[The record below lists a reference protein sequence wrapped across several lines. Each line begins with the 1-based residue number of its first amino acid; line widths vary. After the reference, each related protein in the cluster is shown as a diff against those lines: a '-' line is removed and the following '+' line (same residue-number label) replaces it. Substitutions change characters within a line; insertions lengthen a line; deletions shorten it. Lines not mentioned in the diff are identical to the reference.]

1 MHKIALPQAAID
13 RVLKRR
19 KSLHVFNDIDPART
33 AHVVVDL
40 QNGFMAEGQP
50 AEVPAAREIVPNVN
64 RISAALRSAG
74 GLVIYIQNT
83 IDAAAK
89 EAWSNWFTYMSGE
102 GRREAME
109 AAFADGSYGHSLWPG
124 LEVLPQDIRVKKN
137 RFGAFVPGSSDLH
150 AVLQAR
156 GIDTVIITGTA
167 TNVCCES
174 TARDAM
180 MMNYKVIFVSD
191 GTATYNDEE
200 HNATLGIMLAMF
212 ADVMTT
218 DEVVERLAGGCARR
232 RNERLKHDPEKLQT
246 FRIRSCDRTN
256 TWSEIAIQ
264 SERIS
269 LLRRRGLSRGA
280 RARDAAR
287 SG

>member
-1 MHKIALPQAAID
+1 MHKIAIPQAAVD

-19 KSLHVFNDIDPART
+19 ASLHVFNELDPART

-40 QNGFMAEGQP
+40 QNGFMAPGQP
-50 AEVPAAREIVPNVN
+50 AEIPMAREIVSNVN
-64 RISAALRSAG
+64 RISAALRVAG
-74 GLVIYIQNT
+74 GLVVYIQNT
-83 IDAAAK
+83 IDAATK

-102 GRREAME
+102 RRQASMD
-109 AAFADGSYGHSLWPG
+109 AAFAEGSYGHSLWSE
-124 LEVLPQDIRVKKN
+124 LDVLPGDLKVKKN
-137 RFGAFVPGSSDLH
+137 RFGAFVPGSSPLH
-150 AVLQAR
+150 AILQER

-218 DEVVERLAGGCARR
+218 DEVVSRLAGAM
-232 RNERLKHDPEKLQT
+232 NQ
-246 FRIRSCDRTN
+246 
-256 TWSEIAIQ
+256 
-264 SERIS
+264 
-269 LLRRRGLSRGA
+269 
-280 RARDAAR
+280 AAE
-287 SG
+287 

>member
-1 MHKIALPQAAID
+1 MHKIAIPQAAID

-19 KSLHVFNDIDPART
+19 DSLHVFNDVNPTRT

-40 QNGFMAEGQP
+40 QNGFMAPGQP
-50 AEVPAAREIVPNVN
+50 AEIPMAREIVSNVN

-74 GLVIYIQNT
+74 GLVVYIQNT

-102 GRREAME
+102 RRQASMD
-109 AAFADGSYGHSLWPG
+109 AAFADGSFGHSLWPE
-124 LEVLPQDIRVKKN
+124 LDVLPSDLKVKKN
-137 RFGAFVPGSSDLH
+137 RFGAFVPGSSPLY
-150 AVLQAR
+150 AVLQGR

-218 DEVVERLAGGCARR
+218 NEVVSRLAGAMS
-232 RNERLKHDPEKLQT
+232 Q
-246 FRIRSCDRTN
+246 
-256 TWSEIAIQ
+256 
-264 SERIS
+264 
-269 LLRRRGLSRGA
+269 
-280 RARDAAR
+280 AAE
-287 SG
+287 

>member
-1 MHKIALPQAAID
+1 MHKIAIPQAAID

-19 KSLHVFNDIDPART
+19 DSLHVFNDVDTMRT
-33 AHVVVDL
+33 AHIVVDL
-40 QNGFMAEGQP
+40 QNGFMAPGQP
-50 AEVPAAREIVPNVN
+50 AEIPMAREIVSNVN
-64 RISAALRSAG
+64 RISAALRAVG
-74 GLVIYIQNT
+74 GLVVYIQNT

-102 GRREAME
+102 RRQASMD
-109 AAFADGSYGHSLWPG
+109 AAFAEGSYGHSLWPE
-124 LEVLPQDIRVKKN
+124 LDVLPSDLKMKKN
-137 RFGAFVPGSSDLH
+137 RFGAFVPGSSPLH
-150 AVLQAR
+150 AVLQGR

-218 DEVVERLAGGCARR
+218 DEVVSRLAGAMS
-232 RNERLKHDPEKLQT
+232 Q
-246 FRIRSCDRTN
+246 
-256 TWSEIAIQ
+256 
-264 SERIS
+264 
-269 LLRRRGLSRGA
+269 
-280 RARDAAR
+280 AAE
-287 SG
+287 